1 MKLSKTVYK
10 IMLFILRET
19 KEKIENKTKEQDIV
33 RRDKASLQVNLKWKT
48 QSLKLVSQW
57 ASQKIKQRVSKMS
70 ERSEEITQTST
81 LKKKKR

>member
-81 LKKKKR
+81 LKKKNG

>member
-10 IMLFILRET
+10 VMLFILRET
-19 KEKIENKTKEQDIV
+19 KEKIENKTKERDIV
-33 RRDKASLQVNLKWKT
+33 RREKASLQVNLKWKT

-70 ERSEEITQTST
+70 ERYEEITQTST
-81 LKKKKR
+81 LKKKNG

>member
-33 RRDKASLQVNLKWKT
+33 RRDKASLQVNLK
-48 QSLKLVSQW
+48 
-57 ASQKIKQRVSKMS
+57 
-70 ERSEEITQTST
+70 
-81 LKKKKR
+81 